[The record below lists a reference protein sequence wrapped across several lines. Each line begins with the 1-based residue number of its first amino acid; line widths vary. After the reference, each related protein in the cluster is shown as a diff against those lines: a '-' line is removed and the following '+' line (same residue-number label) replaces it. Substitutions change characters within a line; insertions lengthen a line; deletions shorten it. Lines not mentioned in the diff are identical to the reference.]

1 MENNKFYI
9 YHLCVNENVL
19 MPNDG
24 DDCYYGFVIISTDE
38 KSARNM
44 AQINGGDEVEN
55 ENKCQNNN
63 IRHSHPFWIDQK
75 KTKCALIGESYIQQ
89 EIILESSFNC
99 G

>member
-1 MENNKFYI
+1 MNSNKFFI
-9 YHLCVNENVL
+9 FHLIVNDNVY

-24 DDCYYGFVIISTDE
+24 ADCYYGFVIISTDE

-55 ENKCQNNN
+55 NCPNNN
-63 IRHSHPFWIDQK
+63 NKHSFWIDEV
-75 KTKCALIGESYIQQ
+75 KTACVKCGESYIN
-89 EIILESSFNC
+89 EEMILESSFNA